1 MSEPVDYPA
10 SLSIDV
16 FDGVRDKLTTFFRP
30 FVAVPILIILGLLG
44 GGSMAGWQQSPWS
57 FEFPVAAVVFVP
69 TVLMLLFQQKY
80 PRWWFDWN
88 LAITKFA
95 TRIGAYMTLLRD
107 EYPSTDED
115 QAVHL
120 EIPYP
125 DVAQLSRGLP
135 LVKWFLAIPHLIVLG
150 FLSIAVFVCVI
161 VAWFSILFTGRFPES
176 LREFVVGFFRWELRV
191 VAYAFLLTTDKYPP
205 FTLD

>member
-1 MSEPVDYPA
+1 MSVPADYPT
-10 SLSIDV
+10 SLTIDV

-30 FVAVPILIILGLLG
+30 FVAVPILVILGLLG
-44 GGSMAGWQQSPWS
+44 GGSMAGWEQSPWS
-57 FEFPVAAVVFVP
+57 FEFPVAALAFLP
-69 TVLMLLFQQKY
+69 TVLMLLFRQKY
-80 PRWWFDWN
+80 PRWWFHWN

-125 DVAQLSRGLP
+125 DTAQLSRGLP

-161 VAWFSILFTGRFPES
+161 IAWFAILFTGKYPES
-176 LREFVVGFFRWELRV
+176 VREFVVGFFRWELRV
-191 VAYAFLLTTDKYPP
+191 AAYAVLLTTDKYPP
-205 FTLD
+205 FSLD